1 MNERERRDFNAGLAE
16 EVDAWLRGDTSRR
29 SFLTK
34 MVLMGGAA
42 ALPGFGM
49 TALNSPA
56 WAEAVDL
63 SKLDLAD
70 PSTPLGKAQAEALG
84 GGADDC
90 LAGAQ
95 PALEQRLRALGGGD
109 GDLVLSGIDQL
120 DPAAPAA

>member
-1 MNERERRDFNAGLAE
+1 MNEREKRDFNAGLGE
-16 EVDAWLRGDTSRR
+16 EVDAWLQGDTSRR

-34 MVLMGGAA
+34 LLLMGGAA

-70 PSTPLGKAQAEALG
+70 PSTPLGKPQAEALT
-84 GGADDC
+84 AST
-90 LAGAQ
+90 
-95 PALEQRLRALGGGD
+95 EKLR
-109 GDLVLSGIDQL
+109 GDLDSICKASECQHRVPLRRKPD
-120 DPAAPAA
+120 